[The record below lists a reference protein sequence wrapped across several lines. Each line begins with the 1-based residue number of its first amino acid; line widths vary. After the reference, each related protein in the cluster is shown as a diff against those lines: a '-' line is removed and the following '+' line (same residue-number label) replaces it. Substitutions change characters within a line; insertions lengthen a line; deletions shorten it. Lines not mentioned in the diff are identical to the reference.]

1 MKARFTLAG
10 IRRGYV
16 RTTPLAVS
24 TLVYGFTF
32 GVLAAE
38 ASLSSLEAVL
48 MSAVVYSGSAQL
60 AALQGWSASAALLPI
75 MVTILVVN
83 ARYMLYGAALR
94 PWLGGLPASRVYPS
108 LFLMGDHNWAL
119 SMSAH
124 AEGEDDAG
132 FLFGS
137 GLAMFVPWTLGTLI
151 GHLGG
156 AAVSDPARFGLDF
169 MLVALSAGMAIAF
182 WRGRSSL
189 MPGLAALIVA
199 LALHRFIPAGW
210 VVVAAGL
217 AGGAVAY
224 ATHDDQ
230 R

>member
-1 MKARFTLAG
+1 MTVRFTLAG

-16 RTTPLAVS
+16 RATPLALS
-24 TLVYGFTF
+24 TIVYGFTF

-38 ASLSSLEAVL
+38 AKLSTLEAVL

-60 AALQGWSASAALLPI
+60 AALQGWSLEKLLLPL
-75 MVTILVVN
+75 MATILVVN
-83 ARYMLYGAALR
+83 ARYMLYGATLR

-119 SMSAH
+119 AMSAH

-156 AAVSDPARFGLDF
+156 AAVADPARFGLDF
-169 MLVALSAGMAIAF
+169 MLVALAAGMAIAF
-182 WRGRSSL
+182 WRGRVSL
-189 MPGLAALIVA
+189 MPGLVALAVA
-199 LALHRFIPAGW
+199 LALHRFVSAGW

-217 AGGAVAY
+217 AGGAVAFV
-224 ATHDDQ
+224 THDD
-230 R
+230 RR